1 MFSNIDPAKS
11 AITSVLSAAI
21 GTVSNYCS
29 VPTIIG
35 FITVDVALQRLAWTI
50 AVLAGG
56 VAIVN
61 GTRTWFKKV
70 KKVKSDESDTNPVN

>member
-1 MFSNIDPAKS
+1 MLSQIDPAKS
-11 AITSVLSAAI
+11 AIASLLSATI
-21 GTVSNYCS
+21 GTISNYCS
-29 VPTIIG
+29 VPIIIG
-35 FITVDVALQRLAWTI
+35 FITVDIALQRLAWTI
-50 AVLAGG
+50 AVIAGA